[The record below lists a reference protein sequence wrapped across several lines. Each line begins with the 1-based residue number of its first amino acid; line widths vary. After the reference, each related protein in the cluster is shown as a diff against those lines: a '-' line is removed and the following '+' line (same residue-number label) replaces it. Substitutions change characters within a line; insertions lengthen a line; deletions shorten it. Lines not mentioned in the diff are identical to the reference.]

1 MTGQSQPENSAPGP
15 GGDLGGGTPTLF
27 DQLYAQLRH
36 IAESQMARER
46 PGLTLQPT
54 ALVHEAFVRLSAD
67 AGVVWD
73 NPRHFYA
80 AAGQA
85 MRRILV
91 ERARRV
97 GRLKHG
103 GGQKRVPLDEANLAQ
118 PESGEDPEAMLA
130 LDGAMEELRELDP
143 VLAEVVTLRYFAGLS
158 VEQTAEV
165 MGRSARSVKY
175 DWSAARAWLIRR
187 IGGTGPETPA

>member
-1 MTGQSQPENSAPGP
+1 MAGQEQPEFPETGPESAPG
-15 GGDLGGGTPTLF
+15 GSTPTLF
-27 DQLYAQLRH
+27 DQLYAQLRQ
-36 IAESQMARER
+36 IAESQMSRER

-67 AGVVWD
+67 PGVVWD

-103 GGQKRVPLDEANLAQ
+103 GSQKRVPLDQANISQ
-118 PESGEDPEAMLA
+118 HETPEDPEAMLA
-130 LDGAMEELRELDP
+130 LDGALEELRELDP

-158 VEQTAEV
+158 VDQTAEV

-175 DWSAARAWLIRR
+175 DWSAARAWLLRR
-187 IGGTGPETPA
+187 IGGTGPENPA

>member
-1 MTGQSQPENSAPGP
+1 MTGQSQPENAAPGP

-27 DQLYAQLRH
+27 DQLYAQLRR
-36 IAESQMARER
+36 IAEGQMSRER

-67 AGVVWD
+67 PGVVWD

-97 GRLKHG
+97 GRLRHG

-130 LDGAMEELRELDP
+130 LDRAMEELRELDP

-158 VEQTAEV
+158 VEQAAEV

-187 IGGTGPETPA
+187 IGETGPETPA

>member
-1 MTGQSQPENSAPGP
+1 MQGQEHAENFRASPTNPP
-15 GGDLGGGTPTLF
+15 GGPTSTLF
-27 DQLYAQLRH
+27 DLLYSQLHA
-36 IAESQMARER
+36 IAEAQMSRER

-67 AGVVWD
+67 PAVVWD

-97 GRLKHG
+97 SRHKHG
-103 GGQKRVPLDEANLAQ
+103 GGRRRVPLDESDLAQ
-118 PESGEDPEAMLA
+118 PQASDDPEAMLA
-130 LDGAMEELRELDP
+130 LDRAMDELRALDP
-143 VLAEVVTLRYFAGLS
+143 TLAEVVTLRYFAGLS
-158 VEQTAEV
+158 VEQTAEAL
-165 MGRSARSVKY
+165 ARSPRSIKY
-175 DWSAARAWLIRR
+175 DWSAARAWLLRR
-187 IGGTGPETPA
+187 MNTGPDGGTG

>member
-1 MTGQSQPENSAPGP
+1 MS
-15 GGDLGGGTPTLF
+15 
-27 DQLYAQLRH
+27 
-36 IAESQMARER
+36 RER

-67 AGVVWD
+67 PGVVWE

-80 AAGQA
+80 AAGLA

-91 ERARRV
+91 ERARRA

-103 GGQKRVPLDEANLAQ
+103 GGQKRVPFDEAGVTRLDKEEH
-118 PESGEDPEAMLA
+118 PWAMVA
-130 LDGAMEELRELDP
+130 LDRAMEQLRELDP

-158 VEQTAEV
+158 VDQTAEV
-165 MGRSARSVKY
+165 MGRSPRSVKY

-187 IGGTGPETPA
+187 IADAGTETNA